1 MTYGYVRVSTRDQ
14 NEARQLDAIRAH
26 GIGDESIF
34 IDHESGK
41 DFNRPAFKRM
51 LRRIRKGDGIV
62 VQSIDRFGRNYKE
75 VLEQWRDLTQRRQV
89 SIMVLDMPILNTDVQ
104 GDLTHQLISD
114 IVLQLLSYVA
124 ETERAFIRKRQAQGI
139 AAAKLRGVRFGAPR
153 KPVATNFGV
162 TYLLWRSGECS
173 LRSAA
178 RSCEV
183 SRGTFLRWAAA
194 KEANMV

>member
-1 MTYGYVRVSTRDQ
+1 MTYGYARVSTRDQ
-14 NEARQLDAIRAH
+14 NEARQVDAMRAY
-26 GIGDESIF
+26 GIGDKAIF

-51 LRRIRKGDGIV
+51 LRQIKKGDGIV
-62 VQSIDRFGRNYKE
+62 VQSIDRFGRNYRE

-89 SIMVLDMPILNTDVQ
+89 SIIVLDMPILNTEAQ
-104 GDLTHQLISD
+104 GDLTRQLISD

-124 ETERAFIRKRQAQGI
+124 ETERTFIRKRQAQGI
-139 AAAKLRGVRFGAPR
+139 AAAKLRGIRFGAPQ
-153 KPVATNFGV
+153 KPVATNFGAA
-162 TYLLWRSGECS
+162 YLLWQSGECS

-178 RSCEV
+178 RFCGV